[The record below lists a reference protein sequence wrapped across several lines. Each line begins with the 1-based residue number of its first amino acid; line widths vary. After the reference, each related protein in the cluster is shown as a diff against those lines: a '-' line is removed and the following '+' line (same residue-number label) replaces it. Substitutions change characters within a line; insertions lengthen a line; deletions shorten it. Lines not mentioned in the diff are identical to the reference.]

1 MNETMNPP
9 RCPSPEELRAFAVGD
24 LCDTDIDRI
33 AGHVLDCEPCDR
45 ALRSLDEMTDGLLRS
60 LNGFSPNAQLSA
72 PLPEALL
79 RVARSAAGSGDP
91 RRAPSCSD
99 SCPDV
104 SLDSGR
110 RLARMLGE
118 GACRLGRF
126 ELEAELGVGSFGH
139 VFRARDTELD
149 RR

>member
-1 MNETMNPP
+1 AP
-9 RCPSPEELRAFAVGD
+9 R
-24 LCDTDIDRI
+24 
-33 AGHVLDCEPCDR
+33 DR
-45 ALRSLDEMTDGLLRS
+45 ARRSMDGMTDSLLRT
-60 LNGFSPNAQLSA
+60 LHGFQACAPPTV
-72 PLPEALL
+72 PLPEAQLQ
-79 RVARSAAGSGDP
+79 VARGARRSGGDP
-91 RRAPSCSD
+91 CA
-99 SCPDV
+99 DV

-149 RR
+149 RPVALKIQRAGGITSGETAERFHREARSVARL